1 VSGIHNILVAT
12 DFSPA
17 SQAALETATEM
28 ARRFGAR
35 LTLFHAHQVPSYVYP
50 DGMMPVAPE
59 LMMDLERSVVA
70 ELSRLAFAIPDVDVE
85 IHHALGAPA
94 TEICRAADEL
104 DADLI
109 VLGTH
114 GRTGLR
120 HAILGSVAEKVVRHS
135 KRPVLTIHPG
145 EHPLEATK

>member
-1 VSGIHNILVAT
+1 MELRCKVFRAEKAAELE
-12 DFSPA
+12 
-17 SQAALETATEM
+17 QAIN
-28 ARRFGAR
+28 RFLGEE
-35 LTLFHAHQVPSYVYP
+35 LP
-50 DGMMPVAPE
+50 DGEVQLEEITQSGGPE
-59 LMMDLERSVVA
+59 GVTVVVWYSIAEPAYDDL
-70 ELSRLAFAIPDVDVE
+70 DVE